1 MHFLII
7 GAGINGL
14 TTARALLNLGHTVQV
29 FEAARELREIGAGVV
44 LGANAM
50 RALQQL
56 GLYETV
62 QAYTQPVKGLRLL
75 DHQGRALQTA
85 DTEPFTRKLGFDN
98 VGIHRADLQ
107 KALLSELPS
116 TIVHLGKPFVR
127 FEEKDHQVT
136 AHFAD
141 GSTATGDA
149 LLAADGIRSRV
160 RLQLLPQSQPRYA
173 GYTCWR
179 AVVDAASLGL
189 PPGNSTEIWGT
200 RGRRF
205 GYVPLVDGRV
215 YWFACVN
222 TPTPNDPVFKNLH
235 KPEVEQLFADLPYP
249 APALLAHT
257 PADAYLW
264 GDILDIKP
272 IRRFAYGRVLLLGD
286 AAHATTPNLGQGAG
300 QAVEDAAI
308 LARCLE
314 QNAELPAAFREF
326 ERRRRPRTT
335 RIVQTSWFLG
345 WASQIKNPFIYQLR
359 NTVMRLLPAAVAQ
372 WQMAF
377 LYEADD

>member
-50 RALQQL
+50 QALQQL
-56 GLYETV
+56 GLYDAV
-62 QAYTQPVKGLRLL
+62 LAYTQPVKGLRLL
-75 DHQGRALQTA
+75 DQQGRPLQIA

-116 TIVHLGKPFVR
+116 DVVQLGKPFVR
-127 FEEKDHQVT
+127 FDEKGNQVI
-136 AHFAD
+136 AHFSD
-141 GSTATGDA
+141 DSTATGDA

-160 RLQLLPQSQPRYA
+160 RLQLLPKSQPRYA

-179 AVVDAASLGL
+179 AVVDAANLGL
-189 PPGNSTEIWGT
+189 PSGNSTEIWGT
-200 RGRRF
+200 QGRRF

-222 TPTPNDPVFKNLH
+222 TPIPNDPAFKNLG
-235 KPEVEQLFADLPYP
+235 KAEVQQIFADLPHP
-249 APALLAHT
+249 VSELLAHT
-257 PADAYLW
+257 PTEAYLW

-272 IRRFAYGRVLLLGD
+272 IRHFAYGRVLLLGD

-300 QAVEDAAI
+300 QAVEDAAV
-308 LARCLE
+308 LASCL
-314 QNAELPAAFREF
+314 QKHAELSAAFCEF

-345 WASQIKNPFIYQLR
+345 WASQIRNPFIYKLR

-377 LYEADD
+377 LYESDD

>member
-29 FEAARELREIGAGVV
+29 LEAARELREIGAGVV

-50 RALQQL
+50 RALHEL
-56 GLYETV
+56 GLYKAV
-62 QAYTQPVKGLRLL
+62 RAYTQPVKGLRLL
-75 DHQGRALQTA
+75 DQQGRVLQVA
-85 DTEPFTRKLGFDN
+85 DTAPFTRKLGFDN

-107 KALLSELPS
+107 KALLSELP
-116 TIVHLGKPFVR
+116 TDVVHLGKPFVR
-127 FEEKDHQVT
+127 FEEQNDQVT
-136 AHFAD
+136 AYFAD

-149 LLAADGIRSRV
+149 LLAADGIRSKV
-160 RLQLLPQSQPRYA
+160 RLQLLPKSQPRFA

-179 AVVDAASLGL
+179 AVTDAKSLGL

-200 RGRRF
+200 QGRRF

-222 TPTPNDPVFKNLH
+222 TSIPNDPTFKTLS
-235 KPEVEQLFADLPYP
+235 KAQVQPIFADFPHP

-257 PADAYLW
+257 PAEDYLW
-264 GDILDIKP
+264 GDIVDVKP
-272 IRRFAYGRVLLLGD
+272 IRHFAYGRVLLLGD

-300 QAVEDAAI
+300 QAVEDAAA
-308 LARCLE
+308 LANCLRK
-314 QNAELPAAFREF
+314 QPSLSATFRAFECQ
-326 ERRRRPRTT
+326 RRPRTT

-345 WASQIKNPFIYQLR
+345 WASQIKNPLIYKLR

-377 LYEADD
+377 LYEADE

>member
-14 TTARALLNLGHTVQV
+14 TTARALLNLGHSVQV

-50 RALQQL
+50 RALEQL
-56 GLYETV
+56 GLYEAV
-62 QAYTQPVKGLRLL
+62 HAYTQPVKGLRLL
-75 DHQGRALQTA
+75 DQQGRPLQVA
-85 DTEPFTRKLGFDN
+85 DTGPFTRKLGFDN
-98 VGIHRADLQ
+98 IGIHRANLQ
-107 KALLSELPS
+107 KALLSELPPD
-116 TIVHLGKPFVR
+116 VVNLGKPFVR
-127 FEEKDHQVT
+127 FEEHDSQVT
-136 AHFAD
+136 VHFAD

-149 LLAADGIRSRV
+149 LLAADGIRSQV
-160 RLQLLPQSQPRYA
+160 RLQLLPNSQPRYA

-179 AVVDAASLGL
+179 AVTDAASLGL

-200 RGRRF
+200 QGRRF

-222 TPTPNDPVFKNLH
+222 TATPSDPAFKNLS
-235 KPEVEQLFADLPYP
+235 KANVQQLFADLPHP

-257 PADAYLW
+257 PAEAYLW
-264 GDILDIKP
+264 GDIIDIKP
-272 IRRFAYGRVLLLGD
+272 IRHFAYGRVLLLGD

-300 QAVEDAAI
+300 QAVEDAAV
-308 LARCLE
+308 LASCLRKHPT
-314 QNAELPAAFREF
+314 LTAAFRDF
-326 ERRRRPRTT
+326 EQRRRPRTT

-345 WASQIKNPFIYQLR
+345 WASQIKNPFIYKLR